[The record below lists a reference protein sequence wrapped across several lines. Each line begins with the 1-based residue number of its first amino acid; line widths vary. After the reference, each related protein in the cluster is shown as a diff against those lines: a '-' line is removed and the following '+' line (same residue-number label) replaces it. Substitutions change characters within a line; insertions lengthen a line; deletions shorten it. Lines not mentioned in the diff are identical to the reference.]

1 MIYSGP
7 RLVYKFRADAAYYK
21 TIINRYY
28 GQRHF
33 LLRLPVQYG
42 IVSLA
47 IVGAFLGFKGSFTR
61 TALEI
66 GVVAVVVLVVSM
78 VTLTRFGILYR
89 FKRRADFGA
98 EAIVTISKEAI
109 TSSGRHAEGKWGW
122 QAYPRSVRYPDGIL
136 LLRRG
141 VIRWLPDSALQE
153 GTSTDATALVKS
165 KTIMKQ
171 VGHRRLVG
179 IAPK

>member
-1 MIYSGP
+1 MSAP
-7 RLVYKFRADAAYYK
+7 RLVYKFHADTAYYR
-21 TIINRYY
+21 TIIDRYY
-28 GQRHF
+28 RQRAF
-33 LLRLPVQYG
+33 PLRLWVQYG
-42 IVSLA
+42 ILSLA

-61 TALEI
+61 TAV
-66 GVVAVVVLVVSM
+66 GVGLLVVILSTAVM
-78 VTLTRFGILYR
+78 AALTKIAVLYR
-89 FKRRADFGA
+89 FKGRADFGT
-98 EAIVTISKEAI
+98 ETTVTLSREAI